1 MIYICSKCGFPNEL
15 TKRSNQQNKFLH
27 FMIGLRAKHTGNTFE
42 EEKCY
47 LKYEHGFYSEKTIGG
62 KSVIVY
68 EETSKMNSK
77 RMAEF
82 IDLVFMQSNSEG
94 INIMTIEEFWQS

>member
-94 INIMTIEEFWQS
+94 ISVMSPIEFYES

>member
-27 FMIGLRAKHTGNTFE
+27 FMIGLRAKHTGNSFE

-82 IDLVFMQSNSEG
+82 MDLVFMQSNSEG
-94 INIMTIEEFWQS
+94 ISVMTPIEFYES

>member
-1 MIYICSKCGFPNEL
+1 
-15 TKRSNQQNKFLH
+15 
-27 FMIGLRAKHTGNTFE
+27 MIGLRAKHTGNSFE

-94 INIMTIEEFWQS
+94 ISIMTIEEFWQS

>member
-27 FMIGLRAKHTGNTFE
+27 FMIGLRAKHTGNSFE

-94 INIMTIEEFWQS
+94 ISIMSPIEFFES

>member
-47 LKYEHGFYSEKTIGG
+47 LKYEHEFYSEKTIGG

-94 INIMTIEEFWQS
+94 ISIMSPIEFYES

>member
-94 INIMTIEEFWQS
+94 ISIMSPIEFYES

>member
-27 FMIGLRAKHTGNTFE
+27 FMIGLRSKHTGNTFE

-94 INIMTIEEFWQS
+94 ISVMSPIEFYES

>member
-1 MIYICSKCGFPNEL
+1 
-15 TKRSNQQNKFLH
+15 
-27 FMIGLRAKHTGNTFE
+27 MIGLRAKHTGNTFE
-42 EEKCY
+42 AEKCY
-47 LKYEHGFYSEKTIGG
+47 MKLEHGFYSEQVMGG

-77 RMAEF
+77 RMAEL

-94 INIMTIEEFWQS
+94 INVMSPIEFYES

>member
-1 MIYICSKCGFPNEL
+1 
-15 TKRSNQQNKFLH
+15 
-27 FMIGLRAKHTGNTFE
+27 MIGLRSKHTGNTFE

-47 LKYEHGFYSEKTIGG
+47 LKYEHGFYTEKVIGG
-62 KSVIVY
+62 KTVIVY

-77 RMAEF
+77 RMAEL

-94 INIMTIEEFWQS
+94 INVMSPIEFYES